1 MVFFQLQTLSKG
13 PEEFAQG
20 RVANSFNTSQP
31 WMMYY
36 VDKDGADEN
45 QLFVVVD
52 RRILMKVESSS
63 LSQALFMLLCTH
75 YAFNIDYKGLCSSSV
90 MAALALMTVID
101 YKASQKLFF
110 TFLEEFCLG
119 IIPSKKSKKYRTV
132 VRDLFD

>member
-20 RVANSFNTSQP
+20 RMANSFNTSQP
-31 WMMYY
+31 WVMCF
-36 VDKDGADEN
+36 VDKDGANEN

-52 RRILMKVESSS
+52 RMILMEVESSS
-63 LSQALFMLLCTH
+63 FSQALFMLLCPH
-75 YAFNIDYKGLCSSSV
+75 YAFNIDC
-90 MAALALMTVID
+90 
-101 YKASQKLFF
+101 KASQELFF

-119 IIPSKKSKKYRTV
+119 IIPSKKSKKYRIV

>member
-1 MVFFQLQTLSKG
+1 MVFFQLQTLGKG

-31 WMMYY
+31 WVMCY

-52 RRILMKVESSS
+52 RRILMEVESSS
-63 LSQALFMLLCTH
+63 FSRALFMLLCTH
-75 YAFNIDYKGLCSSSV
+75 YAFNIDYK
-90 MAALALMTVID
+90 
-101 YKASQKLFF
+101 ASQKLFF
-110 TFLEEFCLG
+110 TFLKEFCLG